1 LVCVECL
8 LVLLC
13 STILAINV
21 IFFSDQRCA
30 VRTAI
35 PAGKHAGT
43 VVSPADVHLFL
54 SDDEGENDHGL
65 PSAGDEFMAVK
76 PWLGAIVAP
85 SAWSNP
91 DPAKVDPFYAA
102 LGEMSAQHRRL
113 PEEGVTP
120 EGAKGELGAWVVD
133 SARGLAVL

>member
-1 LVCVECL
+1 M
-8 LVLLC
+8 LLC
-13 STILAINV
+13 STILAIHV

-35 PAGKHAGT
+35 PAGKHSAAAL
-43 VVSPADVHLFL
+43 SPADVHLSL

-91 DPAKVDPFYAA
+91 DPAEVDPFYAA

-113 PEEGVTP
+113 ADEGVTP
-120 EGAKGELGAWVVD
+120 EGAKGELSTMRV
-133 SARGLAVL
+133 

>member
-1 LVCVECL
+1 VCPV
-8 LVLLC
+8 VP
-13 STILAINV
+13 T
-21 IFFSDQRCA
+21 
-30 VRTAI
+30 
-35 PAGKHAGT
+35 GKHTAAALST
-43 VVSPADVHLFL
+43 ADVHLSL

-113 PEEGVTP
+113 PDEGITP
-120 EGAKGELGAWVVD
+120 EGTKGEL
-133 SARGLAVL
+133 SACFSFVYRLYSRHRR

>member
-1 LVCVECL
+1 V
-8 LVLLC
+8 
-13 STILAINV
+13 SNV
-21 IFFSDQRCA
+21 ALIFFLTLCCA
-30 VRTAI
+30 VHTAI
-35 PAGKHAGT
+35 PTGKHSAAAL
-43 VVSPADVHLFL
+43 SPADVHLSL

-113 PEEGVTP
+113 PDEGVTP
-120 EGAKGELGAWVVD
+120 EGAKGTLSTSRV
-133 SARGLAVL
+133 